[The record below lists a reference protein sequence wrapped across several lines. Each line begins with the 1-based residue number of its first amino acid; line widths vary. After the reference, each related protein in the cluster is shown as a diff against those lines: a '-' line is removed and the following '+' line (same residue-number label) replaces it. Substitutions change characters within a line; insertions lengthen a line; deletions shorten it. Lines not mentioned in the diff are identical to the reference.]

1 MVNKTLIQIFL
12 FLLVLISLII
22 FYKTYFNKVS
32 IVETKTDIY
41 EENKTNNSDTNVIY
55 DLNYSATDI
64 DNNEY
69 IINSS
74 SGEMSE
80 NGTELLMNNVNA
92 KIILNDKTEIL
103 IFAKNALYNKD
114 NYNTKFYGKVI
125 VKYGI
130 QTIFAEK
137 MDLNFEINQA
147 KIYNDVVFEN
157 LNTKIKTDIVE
168 FDLITK
174 NVLIKMKDKT
184 KRVNIDTKF

>member
-157 LNTKIKTDIVE
+157 LNTKIKTDILE

>member
-69 IINSS
+69 IIDSS